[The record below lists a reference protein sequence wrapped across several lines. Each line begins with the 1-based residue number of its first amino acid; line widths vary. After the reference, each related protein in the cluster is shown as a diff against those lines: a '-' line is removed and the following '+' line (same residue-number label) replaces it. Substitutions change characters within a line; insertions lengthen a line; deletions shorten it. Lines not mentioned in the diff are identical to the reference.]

1 MRQMSQPTTGRSLA
15 NELAE
20 RVPAKAAARLCV
32 GIDLVEITQ
41 ISNSLARFGQ
51 RFMSRLF
58 TPAELAYAS
67 ASPPLMAERLAARF
81 AAKEAALK
89 AFDMAESGIDWRDIE
104 VVKREDGSCTLAL
117 HRKAARVAHEIGVSD
132 IGLSLSHD
140 GLYAAAVVTA
150 LPALPPHL

>member
-1 MRQMSQPTTGRSLA
+1 MSQLNSGLA
-15 NELAE
+15 MADELAQ
-20 RVPAKAAARLCV
+20 RTRGRGAAGLRV

-41 ISNSLARFGQ
+41 ISDSLARFGQ
-51 RFMSRLF
+51 RFTSRLF
-58 TPAELAYAS
+58 TSAELAYAS
-67 ASPPLMAERLAARF
+67 ASPGLMAERLAARF

-104 VVKREDGSCTLAL
+104 VVKHDDGSCTLAL
-117 HRKAARVAHEIGVSD
+117 HRKAALRAREIGVAD

-150 LPALPPHL
+150 LPALPPH